1 MRTAGTEQA
10 KSLFPNDECKFT
22 VEAIIAHKAC
32 SNHLALGQEMYTVDI
47 AHNVCPDVCVT
58 MLAQSK
64 VLPIKLTLPT
74 DLKTVPS

>member
-1 MRTAGTEQA
+1 MRLG
-10 KSLFPNDECKFT
+10 
-22 VEAIIAHKAC
+22 
-32 SNHLALGQEMYTVDI
+32 SNHLALGQKMYTVDK
-47 AHNVCPDVCVT
+47 ARNVCADVCVT